1 MKATKKITTAGAVT
15 IPKTLRSELGIPVG
29 TAVDINTDGDYIIIS
44 KHVPLCHFCGS
55 HEKIITVLGIEICKK
70 CAEKIGRKAV
80 EDNG

>member
-1 MKATKKITTAGAVT
+1 MRATKKITTAGAVT

-29 TAVDINTDGDYIIIS
+29 TAVDINTDGDFIRIS

-55 HEKIITVLGIEICKK
+55 PEKIVGVLGIEICKK